1 MMRKRRLLLEALEQR
16 LALDSVGMDA
26 DSSPPWQ
33 RVIVTLKEDTADPV
47 AIAQGLIRGHG
58 GALGHTYVHALKG
71 FSAQLPSA
79 AIQAL
84 QKNPQV
90 KFIEPDLVMQ
100 AFGQQT
106 VPTGVNR
113 IDAEP
118 ALRPNIDL
126 SSIDIA
132 IIDTGIDTDHPELN
146 VAGGIHY
153 YSVTS
158 GPPKS
163 RGSFAD
169 GNYDD
174 DNGHGTHVAGI
185 AAAEDNDEGV
195 VGVAPGA
202 RLWAVKVL
210 DSAGYGSLSDVIKGV
225 EWVTEH
231 SDEIEIVNMSLGVQ
245 GTSPSLR
252 TSIQT
257 SVAKGIVYVV
267 AAGNEWRDVYGAD
280 KTLGTSDDTIPA
292 AYPEVATIS
301 AMSDSDGQ
309 PGGLGADTSWG
320 DYGKDDAYWHP
331 SNNSS
336 AVDAGNPVYSPGGAI
351 DLMMP
356 GADIYSTYMG
366 GGYATMSGTSMA
378 APHAAGLAAL
388 HIAAK
393 GRDFN
398 GDGAVNAA
406 DVYALRQA
414 MINGAQ
420 AWRSPLGLYHTD
432 GTIAWSPDAREESL
446 GWAGVDFWNDFPTV
460 AIVSPEQ
467 GAVLSG
473 SATIV
478 ANAQDDWR
486 VDKVVFAARNSN
498 GAVIEIAADTNGDD
512 GWSASWNTPQFADG
526 SYILTA
532 TAYDSANQA
541 TTSAAVA
548 VVVNN
553 LVSTFHV
560 ADLDGTASWINKNS
574 WRARVSVKIVDTAGS
589 PLVGATVYGKWSN
602 SVTVFSG
609 ITDANGWIALESSS
623 LSKTI
628 AAVSFTVTDV
638 RYSTWTYRAEE
649 NADPDGDSSGTT
661 ITVSRPVATAAA
673 PRALY
678 EELALWQL
686 SQQRQ
691 PTESSDSP
699 AVRAIDF
706 WMAYGP

>member
-26 DSSPPWQ
+26 DSSTPWQ
-33 RVIVTLKEDTADPV
+33 RVIVTLKEDTADPA

-71 FSAQLPSA
+71 FAAQLPSA
-79 AIQAL
+79 AIQSL

-163 RGSFAD
+163 RVSFPD
-169 GNYDD
+169 DNYDD

-185 AAAEDNDEGV
+185 VAARDNEEGV

-210 DSAGYGSLSDVIKGV
+210 DSAGYGSLSDVIAGV
-225 EWVTEH
+225 DWVTLR
-231 SDEIEIVNMSLGVQ
+231 SNEIEIVNMSLGVQ

-252 TSIQT
+252 TAIQN
-257 SVAKGIVYVV
+257 SVAKGLVYVV

-301 AMSDSDGQ
+301 AMADSDGQ

-320 DYGKDDAYWHP
+320 IYGKDDAYWHP

-336 AVDAGNPVYSPGGAI
+336 AVDASNPVFSPGGAI

-398 GDGAVNAA
+398 GDGTVNAA

-420 AWRSPLGLYHTD
+420 PWRSPLGLYHDD

-446 GWAGVDFWNDFPTV
+446 GWAGVNLWDDFPTV
-460 AIVSPEQ
+460 AIVSPEP
-467 GAVLSG
+467 GAVLSR

-478 ANAQDDWR
+478 ANAQDDWG
-486 VDKVVFAARNSN
+486 VDKVVFVARNAD
-498 GAVIEIAADTNGDD
+498 GTVTEIAADTNGPD
-512 GWSASWNTPQFADG
+512 GWSASWSTTEFADG

-553 LVSTFHV
+553 SVSAFHV
-560 ADLDGTASWINKNS
+560 ADLDGAASWINKNS
-574 WRARVSVKIVDTAGS
+574 WRARVSVKIVDAADS
-589 PLVGATVYGKWSN
+589 PLGGATVYGKWSN
-602 SVTVFSG
+602 SVNVVPG
-609 ITDANGWIALESSS
+609 ITASDGSIAFESS

-649 NADPDGDSSGTT
+649 NADPDGDSNGTT

-673 PRALY
+673 PKALY

-691 PTESSDSP
+691 PTESSESP
-699 AVRAIDF
+699 AVRAIDL
-706 WMAYGP
+706 WMAYGS